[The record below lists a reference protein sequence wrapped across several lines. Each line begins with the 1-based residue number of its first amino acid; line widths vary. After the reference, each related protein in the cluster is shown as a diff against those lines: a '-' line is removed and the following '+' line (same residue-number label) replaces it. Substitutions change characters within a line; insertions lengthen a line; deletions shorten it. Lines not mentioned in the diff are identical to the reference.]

1 MTGAGGWASA
11 APHDPPGEPLV
22 PFDATRPNVARAY
35 DYLLGGKDNFA
46 PDRELGEKILAIYPG
61 ARQMARENRRFLL
74 RALSYVLP
82 HGIAQYADLG
92 AGLPTSPAVH
102 ELVRQHSARAAI
114 CYVDNDP
121 VVISH
126 LGALVANGDDRIRDV
141 PGDLTDPPAVLSA
154 LQATG
159 LIDWDQPVCLILA
172 MVLHF
177 LDASTAREL
186 VTAYRSALAPGSYVV
201 ISVARGEERI
211 GRQVTQ
217 AYDAATLYNHPP
229 GDVASFFAGLTLVPP
244 GIVDARAWQ
253 PGWLTSPPF
262 MLRDGQVIAGVAIK
276 P

>member
-1 MTGAGGWASA
+1 MTGAGGRASA
-11 APHDPPGEPLV
+11 APHDAPGEPLV

-82 HGIAQYADLG
+82 HGIAQYVDLG

-102 ELVRQHSARAAI
+102 EIVRYYSARAAI
-114 CYVDNDP
+114 CCVDNDP

-126 LGALVANGDDRIRDV
+126 LGALVAKGDDRIRDV

-177 LDASTAREL
+177 LDAGTARE
-186 VTAYRSALAPGSYVV
+186 VVAAYRSALAPGSYVV

-211 GRQVTQ
+211 GEQVTQ
-217 AYDAATLYNHPP
+217 AYDAAPLYNHPP
-229 GDVASFFAGLTLVPP
+229 GDVASFFAGMTLVPP

-253 PGWLTSPPF
+253 PGWPTSPPF
-262 MLRDGQVIAGVAIK
+262 MLRDGQVIAGVATT

>member
-1 MTGAGGWASA
+1 MTGVGGWASA
-11 APHDPPGEPLV
+11 GPHDAPSEPLV

-61 ARQMARENRRFLL
+61 ARQTARENRRFPL

-82 HGIAQYADLG
+82 RGIAQYADLG
-92 AGLPTSPAVH
+92 AVLPTSPAVH
-102 ELVRQHSARAAI
+102 EIVRHYSARAAI

-126 LGALVANGDDRIRDV
+126 LGALVAKGDDRIRDV

-159 LIDWDQPVCLILA
+159 LIDWNRPVCLILA

-177 LDASTAREL
+177 LCATRRTAVSPAQRAGIGGDVSGSDGLPVTRKCHRENSMP
-186 VTAYRSALAPGSYVV
+186 ANRRSRPGVWGDV
-201 ISVARGEERI
+201 
-211 GRQVTQ
+211 
-217 AYDAATLYNHPP
+217 P
-229 GDVASFFAGLTLVPP
+229 GDPRDMAKAGLPESQSPEGVCMPP
-244 GIVDARAWQ
+244 
-253 PGWLTSPPF
+253 
-262 MLRDGQVIAGVAIK
+262 AGKTPETGTGPYGRVEENL